1 VYSRG
6 ATSRWQRNGR
16 SNPMREARVKAE

>member
-6 ATSRWQRNGR
+6 ATSRWERNGR
-16 SNPMREARVKAE
+16 SNPMREARVQGE